1 MKNKTNI
8 KNNGAGN
15 KAALKND
22 KISGCFLDSANSRV
36 SAPQSNLA

>member
-8 KNNGAGN
+8 KNNGAEN

-22 KISGCFLDSANSRV
+22 KISGCFLV
-36 SAPQSNLA
+36 

>member
-8 KNNGAGN
+8 KNNGAEN

-22 KISGCFLDSANSRV
+22 KINRLSPFKQVTQTNIKQKGD
-36 SAPQSNLA
+36 